1 MFLDYCYSDRYNNCY
16 NTNHKGDEIMII
28 AVIGLLT
35 FCLIFGMAAIAINP
49 REDADDKTDRKMG
62 QR

>member
-1 MFLDYCYSDRYNNCY
+1 
-16 NTNHKGDEIMII
+16 MII
-28 AVIGLLT
+28 AVIALLT

-49 REDADDKTDRKMG
+49 REDDDDKTDRKMG